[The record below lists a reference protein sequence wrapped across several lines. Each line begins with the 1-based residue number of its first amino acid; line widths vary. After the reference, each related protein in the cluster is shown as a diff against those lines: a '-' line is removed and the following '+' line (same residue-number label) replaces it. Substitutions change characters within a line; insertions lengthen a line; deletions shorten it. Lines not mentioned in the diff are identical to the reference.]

1 MPRRIP
7 GLASSQGYIFHFF
20 TPGGLALVRDC
31 FITRFRRGA
40 VPVFVGLQKQIDSAA
55 RWGTGKGKCVA
66 HRAALDEDMGAYRVT
81 GTNMGG
87 GRALAPDTGGTDA
100 GTDRARMLEEHE
112 ALDLAADWS
121 DISTGLRK
129 DIGQQLFGQWIKP
142 VQLGSFCKE
151 TGTLDLFLPTE
162 FSANW
167 VADRF
172 ADRLSLAW
180 KIARP
185 DVRNVRILVH
195 PGRRAL
201 PELRLAES
209 GRRAAN
215 DGAPVAQPGD
225 ALGMGGDFA
234 ALGSNGIGGSIGLDA
249 SLTFTTFVTGTA
261 NVLASNAAQR
271 MAATETPQ
279 FAPLYL
285 KAATGQG
292 KTHLLHAVG
301 HAYLAA
307 HPRARI
313 FYCSAERFMVE
324 FVQALRQNQMIEFK
338 GRLRGFDLLLV
349 DDIQFIIGK
358 ASAQEE
364 LLYTIDALLA
374 EGKRLC
380 FAADR
385 APQALDGVEQRLLS
399 RLSMG
404 LVADIQPADIE
415 LRRAILEHRLARFS
429 PSHVPSDVIEF
440 LARTI
445 NRNVRELV
453 GGLNKLIA
461 YAQLTGQPVSLALA
475 EDQLTDILSA
485 NRRRITIDEIQRT
498 VCQFYRVDR
507 TEMGSKRR
515 ARAVVRPRQVAMYL
529 AKVLTPRSYPEI
541 GRKFG
546 GRDHSTV
553 IHAVRLIED
562 LRTRDAD
569 MDGDVRSLLRQ
580 LES

>member
-1 MPRRIP
+1 MR
-7 GLASSQGYIFHFF
+7 QEFDH
-20 TPGGLALVRDC
+20 
-31 FITRFRRGA
+31 
-40 VPVFVGLQKQIDSAA
+40 
-55 RWGTGKGKCVA
+55 
-66 HRAALDEDMGAYRVT
+66 
-81 GTNMGG
+81 
-87 GRALAPDTGGTDA
+87 DA
-100 GTDRARMLEEHE
+100 EN
-112 ALDLAADWS
+112 LAADWA
-121 DISTGLRK
+121 DISLGLRK
-129 DIGQQLFGQWIKP
+129 DLGQQLHSQWIKP
-142 VQLGSFCKE
+142 IQLGSFCKE

-167 VADRF
+167 VSDRF

-185 DVRNVRILVH
+185 DVRNVRICVR
-195 PGRRAL
+195 PGRQQL
-201 PELRLAES
+201 PELRGRLAERREIQPPADPGIS
-209 GRRAAN
+209 GFGD
-215 DGAPVAQPGD
+215 DGLGGLTQAPV
-225 ALGMGGDFA
+225 
-234 ALGSNGIGGSIGLDA
+234 GLDS
-249 SLTFTTFVTGTA
+249 SLTFASFVTGSS

-292 KTHLLHAVG
+292 KTHLLHAIG
-301 HAYLAA
+301 HAYLAT
-307 HPRARI
+307 HPRSRI

-338 GRLRGFDLLLV
+338 SRLRGFDLLLV

-364 LLYTIDALLA
+364 LLYTIDALLT
-374 EGKRLC
+374 EGKRLV

-415 LRRAILEHRLARFS
+415 LRRSILEHRLARFS
-429 PSHVPSDVIEF
+429 PADVPADVIEF

-445 NRNVRELV
+445 NRNIRELV

-461 YAQLTGQPVSLALA
+461 YAQLTGQVVSLQLA
-475 EDQLTDILSA
+475 EEQLTDILSA

-507 TEMGSKRR
+507 TEMASKRR

>member
-1 MPRRIP
+1 MASEARTGRI
-7 GLASSQGYIFHFF
+7 LI
-20 TPGGLALVRDC
+20 GGN
-31 FITRFRRGA
+31 
-40 VPVFVGLQKQIDSAA
+40 
-55 RWGTGKGKCVA
+55 
-66 HRAALDEDMGAYRVT
+66 RVT
-81 GTNMGG
+81 GTILGG
-87 GRALAPDTGGTDA
+87 PQLDCVAEDSGKNDA
-100 GTDRARMLEEHE
+100 DRMNEERE
-112 ALDLAADWS
+112 AMDLAADWA
-121 DISTGLRK
+121 DISQGLRK
-129 DIGQQLFGQWIKP
+129 DLGQQLHSQWIKP
-142 VQLGSFCKE
+142 IQLGSFCKE

-162 FSANW
+162 FSAGW
-167 VADRF
+167 VGDRF
-172 ADRLSLAW
+172 LDRLSLAW

-185 DVRNVRILVH
+185 DVRNVRIAVS
-195 PGRRAL
+195 PSRRANGG
-201 PELRLAES
+201 LRL
-209 GRRAAN
+209 GRD
-215 DGAPVAQPGD
+215 DGHRRPLSDGMVQSLPGD
-225 ALGMGGDFA
+225 ALGMGA
-234 ALGSNGIGGSIGLDA
+234 AELGVSGTFGMGSIGLDP
-249 SLTFTTFVTGTA
+249 SLTFTSFVTGSA

-292 KTHLLHAVG
+292 KTHLLHAIG
-301 HAYLAA
+301 HAYLAT

-324 FVQALRQNQMIEFK
+324 FVQALRQNQTIEFK
-338 GRLRGFDLLLV
+338 TRLRGFDLLLV

-358 ASAQEE
+358 SSAQEE

-374 EGKRLC
+374 EGKRLV

-415 LRRAILEHRLARFS
+415 LRRSILEHRLQRFS
-429 PSHVPSDVIEF
+429 PTHVPADVVEF

-461 YAQLTGQPVSLALA
+461 YAQLTGQAVSLQLA
-475 EDQLTDILSA
+475 EEQLTDILSA

-507 TEMGSKRR
+507 TEMSSKRR

>member
-1 MPRRIP
+1 MK
-7 GLASSQGYIFHFF
+7 S
-20 TPGGLALVRDC
+20 
-31 FITRFRRGA
+31 
-40 VPVFVGLQKQIDSAA
+40 K
-55 RWGTGKGKCVA
+55 TGES
-66 HRAALDEDMGAYRVT
+66 RNPEDQ
-81 GTNMGG
+81 
-87 GRALAPDTGGTDA
+87 D
-100 GTDRARMLEEHE
+100 
-112 ALDLAADWS
+112 ALDLAADWA
-121 DISTGLRK
+121 DISLGLRK
-129 DIGQQLFGQWIKP
+129 DLGHQLHSQWIKP
-142 VQLGSFCKE
+142 VTVGSFCKD

-180 KIARP
+180 KIARTE
-185 DVRNVRILVH
+185 VRHVRISVH
-195 PGRRAL
+195 PGRRGM
-201 PELRLAES
+201 PDLRLGDS
-209 GRRAAN
+209 RRAAN
-215 DGAPVAQPGD
+215 DGGSGSSATQSSQ
-225 ALGMGGDFA
+225 LSMTSGDF
-234 ALGSNGIGGSIGLDA
+234 GGIGTDTIGLGTMGLDP
-249 SLTFTTFVTGTA
+249 SLTFASFVTGTS
-261 NVLASNAAQR
+261 NVLGCNAAQR
-271 MAATETPQ
+271 MAAIEAPQ
-279 FAPLYL
+279 FSPLYL

-292 KTHLLHAVG
+292 KTHLLHAIG
-301 HAYLAA
+301 HLFLAN
-307 HPRARI
+307 HSRARI

-324 FVQALRQNQMIEFK
+324 FVQALRQGQMIEFK
-338 GRLRGFDLLLV
+338 SRLRGFDLLMV

-374 EGKRLC
+374 EGKRLV

-404 LVADIQPADIE
+404 LVADIMPADIE
-415 LRRAILEHRLARFS
+415 LRRQILEHRLARFS
-429 PSHVPSDVIEF
+429 SPTEVPSDVIEF
-440 LARTI
+440 LSRTI

-461 YAQLTGQPVSLALA
+461 YAQLTGQAISLQLA
-475 EDQLTDILSA
+475 EEQLTDILSA

-507 TEMGSKRR
+507 TEMSSKRR

>member
-1 MPRRIP
+1 MAK
-7 GLASSQGYIFHFF
+7 ASDIAGIKRKADNDMED
-20 TPGGLALVRDC
+20 LE
-31 FITRFRRGA
+31 A
-40 VPVFVGLQKQIDSAA
+40 V
-55 RWGTGKGKCVA
+55 
-66 HRAALDEDMGAYRVT
+66 
-81 GTNMGG
+81 N
-87 GRALAPDTGGTDA
+87 
-100 GTDRARMLEEHE
+100 
-112 ALDLAADWS
+112 LAADWA
-121 DISTGLRK
+121 DISQGLRK
-129 DIGQQLFGQWIKP
+129 DLGHQLHSQWIKP
-142 VQLGSFCKE
+142 IQLGRIDSE

-167 VADRF
+167 VKDRF

-180 KIARP
+180 KIARSE
-185 DVRNVRILVH
+185 VRNVRIAVH
-195 PGRRAL
+195 PGRRQVS
-201 PELRLAES
+201 ELRVAS
-209 GRRAAN
+209 DGRRAAN
-215 DGAPVAQPGD
+215 DADVTSSIGADTLGD
-225 ALGMGGDFA
+225 AGFTSG
-234 ALGSNGIGGSIGLDA
+234 IGLDA
-249 SLTFTTFVTGTA
+249 SLTFAAFVTGQA
-261 NVLASNAAQR
+261 NVLAFNAAQR
-271 MAATETPQ
+271 MSANEKPQ
-279 FAPLYL
+279 FSPLYL

-292 KTHLLHAVG
+292 KTHLLHSIG
-301 HAYLAA
+301 HAFLQT
-307 HPRARI
+307 HSRSRI

-324 FVQALRQNQMIEFK
+324 FVQALKAGRMMEFK
-338 GRLRGFDLLLV
+338 GRLRSFDLLLV

-374 EGKRLC
+374 EGKRLV

-385 APQALDGVEQRLLS
+385 APQALDGVEPRLLS

-415 LRRAILEHRLARFS
+415 LRKKILESKLTRFAPLA
-429 PSHVPSDVIEF
+429 VPDDVLDF

-445 NRNVRELV
+445 TRNVRELV

-461 YAQLTGQPVSLALA
+461 YAQLTGQEVSLQLA
-475 EDQLTDILSA
+475 EEQLTDILSA

-498 VCQFYRVDR
+498 VCQFYRIDR
-507 TEMGSKRR
+507 SEMSSKRR

-529 AKVLTPRSYPEI
+529 SKVLTPRSYPEI

-562 LRTRDAD
+562 LRERDAD

>member
-1 MPRRIP
+1 M
-7 GLASSQGYIFHFF
+7 ASK
-20 TPGGLALVRDC
+20 
-31 FITRFRRGA
+31 
-40 VPVFVGLQKQIDSAA
+40 VGEANA
-55 RWGTGKGKCVA
+55 RAGKGQEESM
-66 HRAALDEDMGAYRVT
+66 ED
-81 GTNMGG
+81 
-87 GRALAPDTGGTDA
+87 
-100 GTDRARMLEEHE
+100 LE
-112 ALDLAADWS
+112 AVNLAADWS
-121 DISTGLRK
+121 DISQGLRK
-129 DIGQQLFGQWIKP
+129 DLGHQLHSQWIKP
-142 VQLGSFCKE
+142 IQLGGFCKD
-151 TGTLDLFLPTE
+151 TGTLDLYLPTE

-167 VADRF
+167 VQDRF

-180 KIARP
+180 KIARSE
-185 DVRNVRILVH
+185 VRNVRISVH
-195 PGRRAL
+195 PGRRKL
-201 PELRLAES
+201 PELSLGGDSHRP
-209 GRRAAN
+209 AN
-215 DGAPVAQPGD
+215 DADSSMIAVAAGT
-225 ALGMGGDFA
+225 
-234 ALGSNGIGGSIGLDA
+234 IGEQGFTSSVGLDP
-249 SLTFTTFVTGTA
+249 SLTFAAFVTGES
-261 NVLASNAAQR
+261 NVLACNAAQR
-271 MAATETPQ
+271 MAASEKPQ
-279 FAPLYL
+279 FSPLYL

-292 KTHLLHAVG
+292 KTHLLHAIG
-301 HAYLAA
+301 HAYLSS

-324 FVQALRQNQMIEFK
+324 FVQALKQNQMIEFK
-338 GRLRGFDLLLV
+338 ARLRSFDLLLV

-374 EGKRLC
+374 EGKRLV

-385 APQALDGVEQRLLS
+385 APQALDGVEPRLLS

-404 LVADIQPADIE
+404 LVADIAPADIE
-415 LRRAILEHRLARFS
+415 LRRSILESKLTRFAPLS
-429 PSHVPSDVIEF
+429 VPEDVIDF

-445 NRNVRELV
+445 TRNVRELV

-461 YAQLTGQPVSLALA
+461 YAQLTGQEVSLQLA
-475 EDQLTDILSA
+475 EEQLTDILSA

-498 VCQFYRVDR
+498 VCQFYRIDR
-507 TEMGSKRR
+507 AEMSSKRR

-529 AKVLTPRSYPEI
+529 SKVLTPRSYPEI

-562 LRTRDAD
+562 LRQRDAD

>member
-1 MPRRIP
+1 MAHSKEDR
-7 GLASSQGYIFHFF
+7 
-20 TPGGLALVRDC
+20 GGILMNEDQE
-31 FITRFRRGA
+31 A
-40 VPVFVGLQKQIDSAA
+40 V
-55 RWGTGKGKCVA
+55 
-66 HRAALDEDMGAYRVT
+66 
-81 GTNMGG
+81 N
-87 GRALAPDTGGTDA
+87 
-100 GTDRARMLEEHE
+100 
-112 ALDLAADWS
+112 LAADWA
-121 DISTGLRK
+121 DISQGLRK
-129 DIGQQLFGQWIKP
+129 DLGQQLHSQWIKP
-142 VQLGSFCKE
+142 IQLGSFCRE
-151 TGTLDLFLPTE
+151 TGNLDLYLPTE

-185 DVRNVRILVH
+185 DVRHVRVAVH
-195 PGRRAL
+195 PGRRQM
-201 PELRLAES
+201 PELRLGNNGSA
-209 GRRAAN
+209 RRAAN
-215 DGAPVAQPGD
+215 DGAPMVND
-225 ALGMGGDFA
+225 AGMMMLGGDEI
-234 ALGSNGIGGSIGLDA
+234 GSPGQASIGLDP
-249 SLTFTTFVTGTA
+249 SLTFASFVTGA
-261 NVLASNAAQR
+261 SNILASNAAQR
-271 MAATETPQ
+271 MAAPETPQ

-292 KTHLLHAVG
+292 KTHLLHAIG

-307 HPRARI
+307 HPRARL

-338 GRLRGFDLLLV
+338 SRLRGFDLLLV

-374 EGKRLC
+374 EGKRLV

-415 LRRAILEHRLARFS
+415 LRRSILEHRLARFS
-429 PSHVPSDVIEF
+429 PAQVPADVIEF

-445 NRNVRELV
+445 NRNIRELV

-461 YAQLTGQPVSLALA
+461 YAQLTGQAVSLQLA
-475 EDQLTDILSA
+475 EEQLTDILSA

-507 TEMGSKRR
+507 TEMSSKRR

>member
-1 MPRRIP
+1 MVK
-7 GLASSQGYIFHFF
+7 
-20 TPGGLALVRDC
+20 LVMEEDQE
-31 FITRFRRGA
+31 A
-40 VPVFVGLQKQIDSAA
+40 V
-55 RWGTGKGKCVA
+55 
-66 HRAALDEDMGAYRVT
+66 
-81 GTNMGG
+81 N
-87 GRALAPDTGGTDA
+87 
-100 GTDRARMLEEHE
+100 
-112 ALDLAADWS
+112 LAADWA
-121 DISTGLRK
+121 DISQGLRK
-129 DIGQQLFGQWIKP
+129 DLGHQAHSQWIKP
-142 VQLGSFCKE
+142 IQPGNYCKE
-151 TGTLDLFLPTE
+151 TGTLDLYLPTE

-167 VADRF
+167 VNDRF

-185 DVRNVRILVH
+185 DVRHVRILVH
-195 PGRRAL
+195 PGRRQL
-201 PELRLAES
+201 PELRLGHG
-209 GRRAAN
+209 GRPSAPAN
-215 DGAPVAQPGD
+215 DSVPGASDPISSALAGD
-225 ALGMGGDFA
+225 SFASLGQGA
-234 ALGSNGIGGSIGLDA
+234 AGIDA
-249 SLTFTTFVTGTA
+249 SQTFATFVTGTA
-261 NVLASNAAQR
+261 NVLAFNAAQR
-271 MAATETPQ
+271 MSAGEKPQ
-279 FAPLYL
+279 FSPLYL

-292 KTHLLHAVG
+292 KTHLLHAIG
-301 HAYLAA
+301 HAYLAN
-307 HPRARI
+307 HPHARI

-338 GRLRGFDLLLV
+338 ARLRGFDLLLV

-374 EGKRLC
+374 EGKRLV

-385 APQALDGVEQRLLS
+385 APQALDGVEPRLLS

-404 LVADIQPADIE
+404 LVADILPADIE
-415 LRRAILEHRLARFS
+415 LRRSILENRLQRFTS
-429 PSHVPSDVIEF
+429 IDVPADVIEF

-461 YAQLTGQPVSLALA
+461 YAQLTGQAVSLQLA
-475 EDQLTDILSA
+475 EEQLTDILSA

-498 VCQFYRVDR
+498 VCQFYRIDR
-507 TEMGSKRR
+507 TEMSSKRR

-553 IHAVRLIED
+553 IHAVRLIEE

>member
-1 MPRRIP
+1 MA
-7 GLASSQGYIFHFF
+7 GSS
-20 TPGGLALVRDC
+20 TGGSRAQSV
-31 FITRFRRGA
+31 A
-40 VPVFVGLQKQIDSAA
+40 
-55 RWGTGKGKCVA
+55 KGKA
-66 HRAALDEDMGAYRVT
+66 DESRMAEDQDALDF
-81 GTNMGG
+81 
-87 GRALAPDTGGTDA
+87 
-100 GTDRARMLEEHE
+100 
-112 ALDLAADWS
+112 AADWA
-121 DISTGLRK
+121 DISQGLRK
-129 DIGQQLFGQWIKP
+129 DLGQQLHTQWIKP
-142 VQLGSFCKE
+142 IQLGTFCKE

-167 VADRF
+167 VTDRF
-172 ADRLSLAW
+172 SDRLSLAW

-185 DVRNVRILVH
+185 DVRHVRISVH
-195 PGRRAL
+195 PGRRNV
-201 PELRLAES
+201 PELRFGGNGITRS
-209 GRRAAN
+209 PAN
-215 DGAPVAQPGD
+215 DSVRQINDPGLMAINGGELGTLGQAPV
-225 ALGMGGDFA
+225 
-234 ALGSNGIGGSIGLDA
+234 GLDP
-249 SLTFTTFVTGTA
+249 SLTFATFVTGSA
-261 NVLASNAAQR
+261 NVLAFNAAQR
-271 MAATETPQ
+271 MAAVETPQ
-279 FAPLYL
+279 FSPLYL

-292 KTHLLHAVG
+292 KTHLLHAIG
-301 HAYLAA
+301 HTYLAA

-338 GRLRGFDLLLV
+338 ARLRGFDLLLV

-374 EGKRLC
+374 EGKRLV

-415 LRRAILEHRLARFS
+415 LRRSILENRLSRFT
-429 PSHVPSDVIEF
+429 PADVPADVIEF

-445 NRNVRELV
+445 NRNIRELV

-461 YAQLTGQPVSLALA
+461 YAQLTGQEVSLQLA
-475 EDQLTDILSA
+475 EEQLTDILSA

-507 TEMGSKRR
+507 TEMASKRR

>member
-1 MPRRIP
+1 MIAGRRRSET
-7 GLASSQGYIFHFF
+7 A
-20 TPGGLALVRDC
+20 
-31 FITRFRRGA
+31 
-40 VPVFVGLQKQIDSAA
+40 PV
-55 RWGTGKGKCVA
+55 KGKSS
-66 HRAALDEDMGAYRVT
+66 
-81 GTNMGG
+81 
-87 GRALAPDTGGTDA
+87 DTGMAEDQ
-100 GTDRARMLEEHE
+100 E

-121 DISTGLRK
+121 DISLGLRK
-129 DIGQQLFGQWIKP
+129 DLGQQLHSQWIRP
-142 VQLGSFCKE
+142 IQLGSFCKE
-151 TGTLDLFLPTE
+151 TGTLDLFLPTD

-167 VADRF
+167 VNDRF

-180 KIARP
+180 KIARSE
-185 DVRNVRILVH
+185 VRNVRISVH
-195 PGRRAL
+195 PGRRHL
-201 PELRLAES
+201 PELRLAN
-209 GRRAAN
+209 GARRPAN
-215 DGAPVAQPGD
+215 DLPSSGPENAGI
-225 ALGMGGDFA
+225 ALGGAELG
-234 ALGSNGIGGSIGLDA
+234 ALGPNGLGMASIGLDP
-249 SLTFTTFVTGTA
+249 SLTFTAFVTATA
-261 NVLASNAAQR
+261 NVLACNAAQR
-271 MAATETPQ
+271 MAAVETPQ
-279 FAPLYL
+279 FSPLYL

-292 KTHLLHAVG
+292 KTHLLHAIG
-301 HAYLAA
+301 HSYLAA

-374 EGKRLC
+374 EGKRLV

-415 LRRAILEHRLARFS
+415 LRRAILERRLARFS
-429 PSHVPSDVIEF
+429 PTQVPADVIEF

-461 YAQLTGQPVSLALA
+461 YAQLTGQAVSLQLA
-475 EDQLTDILSA
+475 EEQLTDILSA

-507 TEMGSKRR
+507 TEMASKRR

>member
-1 MPRRIP
+1 M
-7 GLASSQGYIFHFF
+7 A
-20 TPGGLALVRDC
+20 
-31 FITRFRRGA
+31 
-40 VPVFVGLQKQIDSAA
+40 QKDE
-55 RWGTGKGKCVA
+55 TV
-66 HRAALDEDMGAYRVT
+66 RAAKRKVDEDLME
-81 GTNMGG
+81 
-87 GRALAPDTGGTDA
+87 DA
-100 GTDRARMLEEHE
+100 E
-112 ALDLAADWS
+112 AVNLAADWS
-121 DISTGLRK
+121 DISQGLRK
-129 DIGQQLFGQWIKP
+129 DLGHQLHSQWIKP
-142 VQLGSFCKE
+142 IQIGGFCKE
-151 TGTLDLFLPTE
+151 SGTLDLFLPTE

-167 VADRF
+167 VNDRF
-172 ADRLSLAW
+172 HDRLQLAW
-180 KIARP
+180 KIARSE
-185 DVRNVRILVH
+185 VRKVRIQVH
-195 PGRRAL
+195 PGRRQL
-201 PELRLAES
+201 PELRLDN
-209 GRRAAN
+209 GRLAAN
-215 DGAPVAQPGD
+215 DRGDSSVIAVAAGTIGD
-225 ALGMGGDFA
+225 AGFT
-234 ALGSNGIGGSIGLDA
+234 SSVGLDP
-249 SLTFTTFVTGTA
+249 SLTFAAFVTGET
-261 NVLASNAAQR
+261 NVLAKNAAER
-271 MAATETPQ
+271 MSATEQPQ
-279 FAPLYL
+279 FSPLYL

-292 KTHLLHAVG
+292 KTHLLHAIG
-301 HAYLAA
+301 HAYLQA

-324 FVQALRQNQMIEFK
+324 FVQALKQNQMIEFK
-338 GRLRGFDLLLV
+338 ARLRSFDLLLV

-374 EGKRLC
+374 EGKRLV

-385 APQALDGVEQRLLS
+385 APQALDGVEPRLLS

-415 LRRAILEHRLARFS
+415 LRRSILDSKLTRFA
-429 PSHVPSDVIEF
+429 PLDVPDDVIDF

-445 NRNVRELV
+445 TRNVRELV

-461 YAQLTGQPVSLALA
+461 YAQLTGQEVSLNLA
-475 EDQLTDILSA
+475 EEQLTDILSA

-498 VCQFYRVDR
+498 VCQFYRIDR
-507 TEMGSKRR
+507 SEMSSKRR

-562 LRTRDAD
+562 LRQRDAD

>member
-1 MPRRIP
+1 MDSI
-7 GLASSQGYIFHFF
+7 I
-20 TPGGLALVRDC
+20 GGN
-31 FITRFRRGA
+31 
-40 VPVFVGLQKQIDSAA
+40 SAA
-55 RWGTGKGKCVA
+55 RRNSGTGM
-66 HRAALDEDMGAYRVT
+66 ED
-81 GTNMGG
+81 
-87 GRALAPDTGGTDA
+87 
-100 GTDRARMLEEHE
+100 LE
-112 ALDLAADWS
+112 AVNLAADWA
-121 DISTGLRK
+121 DISQGLRK
-129 DIGQQLFGQWIKP
+129 DLGHQIHSQWIKP
-142 VQLGSFCKE
+142 IQVGSLCDD
-151 TGTLDLFLPTE
+151 TGTLELYLPTE

-167 VADRF
+167 VNDRF
-172 ADRLSLAW
+172 HDRLSLAW
-180 KIARP
+180 KIARSE
-185 DVRNVRILVH
+185 VRQLRITVH
-195 PGRRAL
+195 PGRRKL
-201 PELRLAES
+201 PELSLAD
-209 GRRAAN
+209 GRRPAN
-215 DGAPVAQPGD
+215 DGDTSMIAVAAGT
-225 ALGMGGDFA
+225 
-234 ALGSNGIGGSIGLDA
+234 IGERGFTSSVGLDP
-249 SLTFTTFVTGTA
+249 SLTFAAFVTGEA
-261 NVLASNAAQR
+261 NVLACNAAQR
-271 MAATETPQ
+271 MSATESPQ
-279 FAPLYL
+279 FSPLYL

-292 KTHLLHAVG
+292 KTHLLHAIG
-301 HAYLAA
+301 HAYLSA

-324 FVQALRQNQMIEFK
+324 FVQALKSNQTIEFK
-338 GRLRGFDLLLV
+338 ARLRSFDLLLV

-374 EGKRLC
+374 EGKRLV

-385 APQALDGVEQRLLS
+385 APQALDGVEPRLLS

-404 LVADIQPADIE
+404 LVADIQAADIE
-415 LRRAILEHRLARFS
+415 LRRSILQSKLTRFA
-429 PSHVPSDVIEF
+429 PLEVPEDVVDF

-445 NRNVRELV
+445 TRNVRELV

-461 YAQLTGQPVSLALA
+461 YAQLTGQEVSLQLA
-475 EDQLTDILSA
+475 EEQLTDILSA

-498 VCQFYRVDR
+498 VCQFYRIDR
-507 TEMGSKRR
+507 AEMASKRR

-562 LRTRDAD
+562 LRLRDAD

>member
-1 MPRRIP
+1 M
-7 GLASSQGYIFHFF
+7 GGSQGKPSASEK
-20 TPGGLALVRDC
+20 TDDERLRDE
-31 FITRFRRGA
+31 
-40 VPVFVGLQKQIDSAA
+40 Q
-55 RWGTGKGKCVA
+55 
-66 HRAALDEDMGAYRVT
+66 
-81 GTNMGG
+81 
-87 GRALAPDTGGTDA
+87 
-100 GTDRARMLEEHE
+100 E
-112 ALDLAADWS
+112 ALDLAADWA
-121 DISTGLRK
+121 DISQGLRK
-129 DIGQQLFGQWIKP
+129 DLGQQLHSQWIKP
-142 VQLGSFCKE
+142 IQLGSFSKDD
-151 TGTLDLFLPTE
+151 GTLDLFLPTE

-185 DVRNVRILVH
+185 DIRNVRISVS
-195 PGRRAL
+195 PARRA
-201 PELRLAES
+201 PQGLRFGSAD
-209 GRRAAN
+209 GQRRSSDSNPAS
-215 DGAPVAQPGD
+215 QPGD
-225 ALGMGGDFA
+225 ALGMGA
-234 ALGSNGIGGSIGLDA
+234 AELGTLGQGSIGLDP
-249 SLTFTTFVTGTA
+249 SLTFTTFVTGSA

-292 KTHLLHAVG
+292 KTHLLHAIG
-301 HAYLAA
+301 HAYLVA

-324 FVQALRQNQMIEFK
+324 FVQALRQNQTIEFK
-338 GRLRGFDLLLV
+338 ARLRGFDLLLV

-374 EGKRLC
+374 EGKRLV

-415 LRRAILEHRLARFS
+415 LRRSILEHRLQRFS
-429 PSHVPSDVIEF
+429 PTHVPADVIEF

-461 YAQLTGQPVSLALA
+461 YAQLTGQAVSLQLA
-475 EDQLTDILSA
+475 EEQLTDILSA

-507 TEMGSKRR
+507 TEMASKRR

>member
-1 MPRRIP
+1 MI
-7 GLASSQGYIFHFF
+7 
-20 TPGGLALVRDC
+20 
-31 FITRFRRGA
+31 
-40 VPVFVGLQKQIDSAA
+40 
-55 RWGTGKGKCVA
+55 
-66 HRAALDEDMGAYRVT
+66 
-81 GTNMGG
+81 
-87 GRALAPDTGGTDA
+87 
-100 GTDRARMLEEHE
+100 EEQE
-112 ALDLAADWS
+112 ALNLAADWA
-121 DISTGLRK
+121 DISQGLRK
-129 DIGQQLFGQWIKP
+129 DLGQQLHAQWIKP
-142 VQLGSFCKE
+142 IQLGSFAKD

-185 DVRNVRILVH
+185 DVRQVRISVL
-195 PGRRAL
+195 PGRRVPAG
-201 PELRLAES
+201 LRL
-209 GRRAAN
+209 GREAAGRPAN
-215 DGAPVAQPGD
+215 DMAISQPGD
-225 ALGMGGDFA
+225 ALGMGGGDFP
-234 ALGSNGIGGSIGLDA
+234 ALGQGSIGLDP
-249 SLTFTTFVTGTA
+249 SLTFASFVSGAA
-261 NVLASNAAQR
+261 NVLAGNAALR

-292 KTHLLHAVG
+292 KTHLLHAIG
-301 HAYLAA
+301 HAYLAN
-307 HPRARI
+307 HQRARI

-324 FVQALRQNQMIEFK
+324 FVQALRQNQTIEFK
-338 GRLRGFDLLLV
+338 ARLRGFDLLLV

-374 EGKRLC
+374 EGKRLV

-415 LRRAILEHRLARFS
+415 LRRAILEHRLQRFS
-429 PSHVPSDVIEF
+429 PTHVPADVVEF

-461 YAQLTGQPVSLALA
+461 YAQLTGQAVSLQLA
-475 EDQLTDILSA
+475 EEQLTDILSA

-507 TEMGSKRR
+507 TEMASKRR

>member
-1 MPRRIP
+1 M
-7 GLASSQGYIFHFF
+7 GSS
-20 TPGGLALVRDC
+20 
-31 FITRFRRGA
+31 
-40 VPVFVGLQKQIDSAA
+40 
-55 RWGTGKGKCVA
+55 
-66 HRAALDEDMGAYRVT
+66 
-81 GTNMGG
+81 NGG
-87 GRALAPDTGGTDA
+87 GRVSATPGKIKVFDA
-100 GTDRARMLEEHE
+100 KMEEERE
-112 ALDLAADWS
+112 ALDFAADWA
-121 DISTGLRK
+121 DISQGLRK
-129 DIGQQLFGQWIKP
+129 DLGQQLHSQWIKP
-142 VQLGSFCKE
+142 IQLGTFCKE

-185 DVRNVRILVH
+185 DVRHVRVSVH
-195 PGRRAL
+195 PGRRPL
-201 PELRLAES
+201 PELRLGGGAGNS
-209 GRRAAN
+209 RRPAN
-215 DGAPVAQPGD
+215 DGAP
-225 ALGMGGDFA
+225 ALHDTGAASLGGQEFG
-234 ALGSNGIGGSIGLDA
+234 ALVQGSVGLDP
-249 SLTFTTFVTGTA
+249 SLTFTSFVTGNA
-261 NVLASNAAQR
+261 NVLACNAAQR
-271 MAATETPQ
+271 MAAVEVPQ
-279 FAPLYL
+279 FSPLYL

-292 KTHLLHAVG
+292 KTHLLHAIG

-313 FYCSAERFMVE
+313 FYCSAERFMTE

-338 GRLRGFDLLLV
+338 SRLRGFDLLLV

-374 EGKRLC
+374 EGKRLV

-404 LVADIQPADIE
+404 LVADIAPADIE
-415 LRRAILEHRLARFS
+415 LRRLILEQRLARFA
-429 PSHVPSDVIEF
+429 PSDVPADVIEF

-461 YAQLTGQPVSLALA
+461 YAQLTGQAVSLQLA
-475 EDQLTDILSA
+475 EEQLTDILSA
-485 NRRRITIDEIQRT
+485 NRKRITIDEIQRT

-507 TEMGSKRR
+507 TEMASKRR

>member
-1 MPRRIP
+1 M
-7 GLASSQGYIFHFF
+7 ADDQ
-20 TPGGLALVRDC
+20 
-31 FITRFRRGA
+31 
-40 VPVFVGLQKQIDSAA
+40 
-55 RWGTGKGKCVA
+55 
-66 HRAALDEDMGAYRVT
+66 
-81 GTNMGG
+81 
-87 GRALAPDTGGTDA
+87 
-100 GTDRARMLEEHE
+100 E
-112 ALDLAADWS
+112 ALDLAADWA
-121 DISTGLRK
+121 DISQGLRK
-129 DIGQQLFGQWIKP
+129 DLGQQLHAQWIRP
-142 VQLGSFCKE
+142 IQLGSFCKD
-151 TGTLDLFLPTE
+151 TGTLDLYLPTE

-167 VADRF
+167 VTDRF

-185 DVRNVRILVH
+185 DVKHVRVSVH
-195 PGRRAL
+195 PGRRGM
-201 PELRLAES
+201 PDLRLGKEGS
-209 GRRAAN
+209 NRHPAN
-215 DGAPVAQPGD
+215 DGSVLGRD
-225 ALGMGGDFA
+225 AGSIVLGGD
-234 ALGSNGIGGSIGLDA
+234 LGTLGQASIGLDPT
-249 SLTFTTFVTGTA
+249 LTFTTFVTGAA
-261 NVLASNAAQR
+261 NILASNAAQR
-271 MAATETPQ
+271 MAAIEAPQ

-292 KTHLLHAVG
+292 KTHLLHAIG
-301 HAYLAA
+301 HSYLASR
-307 HPRARI
+307 PRARI

-324 FVQALRQNQMIEFK
+324 FVQALRQNQTIEFK
-338 GRLRGFDLLLV
+338 TRLRGFDLLLV

-374 EGKRLC
+374 EGKRLV

-385 APQALDGVEQRLLS
+385 APQSLDGVEQRLLS

-415 LRRAILEHRLARFS
+415 LRRTILEHRLQRFS
-429 PSHVPSDVIEF
+429 SPTEVPSDVVEF

-461 YAQLTGQPVSLALA
+461 YAQLTGQAVSLQLA
-475 EDQLTDILSA
+475 EEQLTDILSA

-507 TEMGSKRR
+507 TEMSSKRR

>member
-1 MPRRIP
+1 MED
-7 GLASSQGYIFHFF
+7 LE
-20 TPGGLALVRDC
+20 
-31 FITRFRRGA
+31 A
-40 VPVFVGLQKQIDSAA
+40 V
-55 RWGTGKGKCVA
+55 
-66 HRAALDEDMGAYRVT
+66 
-81 GTNMGG
+81 N
-87 GRALAPDTGGTDA
+87 
-100 GTDRARMLEEHE
+100 
-112 ALDLAADWS
+112 LAADWA
-121 DISTGLRK
+121 DISQGLRK
-129 DIGQQLFGQWIKP
+129 DLGQQIHSQWNKTNQ
-142 VQLGSFCKE
+142 VGTLCEE
-151 TGTLDLFLPTE
+151 TGTLELYLPTE

-167 VADRF
+167 VNDRF
-172 ADRLSLAW
+172 HDRLSLAW
-180 KIARP
+180 KIARGE
-185 DVRNVRILVH
+185 VRQLRICVH
-195 PGRRAL
+195 PGRRKL
-201 PELRLAES
+201 PELSLAD
-209 GRRAAN
+209 GRRPAN
-215 DGAPVAQPGD
+215 DGDTSMIAVAAGT
-225 ALGMGGDFA
+225 
-234 ALGSNGIGGSIGLDA
+234 IGERGFTSSVGLDP
-249 SLTFTTFVTGTA
+249 SLTFAAFVTGEA
-261 NVLASNAAQR
+261 NVLACNAAQR
-271 MAATETPQ
+271 MAATEAPQ
-279 FAPLYL
+279 FSPLYL
-285 KAATGQG
+285 KGATGQG
-292 KTHLLHAVG
+292 KTHLLHAIG

-324 FVQALRQNQMIEFK
+324 FVQALKSNQTIEFK
-338 GRLRGFDLLLV
+338 ARLRSFDLLLV

-374 EGKRLC
+374 EGKRLV

-385 APQALDGVEQRLLS
+385 APQALDGVEPRLLS

-404 LVADIQPADIE
+404 LVADIQAADIE
-415 LRRAILEHRLARFS
+415 LRRSILQSKLTRFA
-429 PSHVPSDVIEF
+429 PLEVPEDVIDF

-445 NRNVRELV
+445 TRNVRELV

-461 YAQLTGQPVSLALA
+461 YAQLTGQQVALQLA
-475 EDQLTDILSA
+475 EEQLTDILSA

-498 VCQFYRVDR
+498 VCQFYRIDR
-507 TEMGSKRR
+507 SEMGSKRR

-562 LRTRDAD
+562 LRLRDAD

>member
-1 MPRRIP
+1 MGISVLMARNNDSTKAKRHK
-7 GLASSQGYIFHFF
+7 GHEDLMEDAE
-20 TPGGLALVRDC
+20 
-31 FITRFRRGA
+31 A
-40 VPVFVGLQKQIDSAA
+40 V
-55 RWGTGKGKCVA
+55 
-66 HRAALDEDMGAYRVT
+66 
-81 GTNMGG
+81 N
-87 GRALAPDTGGTDA
+87 
-100 GTDRARMLEEHE
+100 
-112 ALDLAADWS
+112 LAADWS
-121 DISTGLRK
+121 DISQGLRK
-129 DIGQQLFGQWIKP
+129 DLGQQLHSQWIKP
-142 VQLGSFCKE
+142 IQLGGLDPE

-162 FSANW
+162 FSSNW
-167 VADRF
+167 VNDRF
-172 ADRLSLAW
+172 QDRLSLAW
-180 KIARP
+180 KIARSE
-185 DVRNVRILVH
+185 VRKVRIQVH
-195 PGRRAL
+195 PGRRQL
-201 PELRLAES
+201 PELRLGD
-209 GRRAAN
+209 GRRPAN
-215 DGAPVAQPGD
+215 DGHDASAIAVAAGT
-225 ALGMGGDFA
+225 
-234 ALGSNGIGGSIGLDA
+234 IGEAGFTSSVGLDP
-249 SLTFTTFVTGTA
+249 SLTFAAFVTGET
-261 NVLASNAAQR
+261 NVLGCNAAQR
-271 MAATETPQ
+271 MAATEQPQ
-279 FAPLYL
+279 FSPLYL

-292 KTHLLHAVG
+292 KTHLLHAIG
-301 HAYLAA
+301 HAYLNA

-324 FVQALRQNQMIEFK
+324 FVQALKQNQMIEFK
-338 GRLRGFDLLLV
+338 ARLRSFDLLLV

-374 EGKRLC
+374 EGKRLV

-385 APQALDGVEQRLLS
+385 APQALDGVEPRLLS

-415 LRRAILEHRLARFS
+415 LRRKILESKLSRFA
-429 PSHVPSDVIEF
+429 PLEVPGDVIEF

-445 NRNVRELV
+445 TRNVRELV

-461 YAQLTGQPVSLALA
+461 YAQLTGQEVSLNLA
-475 EDQLTDILSA
+475 EEQLTDILSA

-498 VCQFYRVDR
+498 VCQFYRIDR
-507 TEMGSKRR
+507 SEMSSKRR

-529 AKVLTPRSYPEI
+529 SKVLTPRSYPEI

-562 LRTRDAD
+562 LRQRDAD

>member
-1 MPRRIP
+1 MPP
-7 GLASSQGYIFHFF
+7 SLEPDAQTAQSSYTGNDHTAGNDHTGNRANIDLPIAPRPHTGK
-20 TPGGLALVRDC
+20 TPG
-31 FITRFRRGA
+31 RGK
-40 VPVFVGLQKQIDSAA
+40 P
-55 RWGTGKGKCVA
+55 TPM
-66 HRAALDEDMGAYRVT
+66 RAAEDQ
-81 GTNMGG
+81 
-87 GRALAPDTGGTDA
+87 
-100 GTDRARMLEEHE
+100 E
-112 ALDLAADWS
+112 ALDLAADWA
-121 DISTGLRK
+121 DISQGLRK
-129 DIGQQLFGQWIKP
+129 DLGQQLFSQWIRP
-142 VQLGSFCKE
+142 IQLGSYCPE
-151 TGTLDLFLPTE
+151 TGTLDLYLPTE

-172 ADRLSLAW
+172 ADRLTLAW
-180 KIARP
+180 KIAR
-185 DVRNVRILVH
+185 DVRHVRISVH
-195 PGRRAL
+195 PGRRQMAD
-201 PELRLAES
+201 LRLPRDENYAGGAGGGRAGGKEGGHGGRAIGLAAAETVAH
-209 GRRAAN
+209 AA
-215 DGAPVAQPGD
+215 DG
-225 ALGMGGDFA
+225 LGGLA
-234 ALGSNGIGGSIGLDA
+234 AIGLDP
-249 SLTFTTFVTGTA
+249 SLTFASFVTGNA
-261 NVLASNAAQR
+261 NVLAANAAQR
-271 MAATETPQ
+271 MAATEAPQ
-279 FAPLYL
+279 FSPLYL

-292 KTHLLHAVG
+292 KTHLLHAIG
-301 HAYLAA
+301 HSFLAN

-338 GRLRGFDLLLV
+338 SRLRGFDLLLV

-374 EGKRLC
+374 EGKRLV

-415 LRRAILEHRLARFS
+415 LRRAILEARLARFS
-429 PSHVPSDVIEF
+429 SPTEVPADVIEF

-445 NRNVRELV
+445 NRNVREAV

-461 YAQLTGQPVSLALA
+461 YAQLTGQAVSLQLA
-475 EDQLTDILSA
+475 EEQLTDILSA

-507 TEMGSKRR
+507 TEMASKRR

-562 LRTRDAD
+562 LRVRDPD
-569 MDGDVRSLLRQ
+569 MDGDVRSLMRQ

>member
-1 MPRRIP
+1 MEED
-7 GLASSQGYIFHFF
+7 QE
-20 TPGGLALVRDC
+20 
-31 FITRFRRGA
+31 A
-40 VPVFVGLQKQIDSAA
+40 V
-55 RWGTGKGKCVA
+55 
-66 HRAALDEDMGAYRVT
+66 
-81 GTNMGG
+81 N
-87 GRALAPDTGGTDA
+87 
-100 GTDRARMLEEHE
+100 
-112 ALDLAADWS
+112 LAADWA
-121 DISTGLRK
+121 DISQGLRK
-129 DIGQQLFGQWIKP
+129 DLGHQAHSQWIKP
-142 VQLGSFCKE
+142 IQPGNYCKE
-151 TGTLDLFLPTE
+151 TGTLDLYLPTE

-185 DVRNVRILVH
+185 DVRHVRVLVH
-195 PGRRAL
+195 PGRRQL
-201 PELRLAES
+201 PELRLGGG
-209 GRRAAN
+209 GRPASAPAN
-215 DGAPVAQPGD
+215 DSAQGWSKDGTADPIAAVLQGE
-225 ALGMGGDFA
+225 AFA
-234 ALGSNGIGGSIGLDA
+234 ALGQGPVGIDA
-249 SLTFTTFVTGTA
+249 SQTFTSFVTGQS
-261 NVLASNAAQR
+261 NVLACNAAQR

-279 FAPLYL
+279 FSPLYL
-285 KAATGQG
+285 KGATGQG
-292 KTHLLHAVG
+292 KTHLLHAIG
-301 HAYLAA
+301 HAYLAN
-307 HPRARI
+307 HPHARI

-338 GRLRGFDLLLV
+338 SRLRGFDLLLV

-364 LLYTIDALLA
+364 LLYTIDALLQ
-374 EGKRLC
+374 EGKRLV

-385 APQALDGVEQRLLS
+385 APQALDGVEPRLLS

-415 LRRAILEHRLARFS
+415 LRRSILENRLGRFAS
-429 PSHVPSDVIEF
+429 VDVPADVIEF

-461 YAQLTGQPVSLALA
+461 YAQLTGQAVSLQLA
-475 EDQLTDILSA
+475 EEQLTDILSA

-498 VCQFYRVDR
+498 VCQFYRIDR
-507 TEMGSKRR
+507 TEMSSKRR

-553 IHAVRLIED
+553 IHAVRLIEE
-562 LRTRDAD
+562 LRSRDAD